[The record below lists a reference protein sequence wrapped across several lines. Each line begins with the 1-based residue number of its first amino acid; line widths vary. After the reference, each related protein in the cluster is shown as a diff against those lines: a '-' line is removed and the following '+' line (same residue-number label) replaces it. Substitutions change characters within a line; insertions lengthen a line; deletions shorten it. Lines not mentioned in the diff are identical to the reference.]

1 MVDNSETVLD
11 DHRKMLTVSKNLS
24 TFQLDNLKKWAFIA
38 FDNVDN
44 NTVSYSFIDG
54 EDQFYAGRVV
64 FKINLETDIDKE
76 EKFKRSTFLA
86 DWTRVLFWTD
96 TKVEVYVNDKRII
109 NDI

>member
-1 MVDNSETVLD
+1 MDNSETLLD
-11 DHRKMLTVSKNLS
+11 DHRKMLTVSKHLS
-24 TFQLDNLKKWAFIA
+24 DFQLQNLKKWAFIA

-44 NTVSYSFIDG
+44 SLVDYSFIDG
-54 EDQFYAGRVV
+54 EDQFYAGRVI
-64 FKINLETDIDKE
+64 FKIKLEEDISTE

-96 TKVEVYVNDKRII
+96 TKIEVFVNDKRII

>member
-1 MVDNSETVLD
+1 MDNSETLLD
-11 DHRKMLTVSKNLS
+11 DHRKMLTVSKHLS
-24 TFQLDNLKKWAFIA
+24 DFQLQNLKKWAFIA

-44 NTVSYSFIDG
+44 SLVDYSFIDS
-54 EDQFYAGRVV
+54 EDQFYAGRVI
-64 FKINLETDIDKE
+64 FKIKLEEDISTE

-96 TKVEVYVNDKRII
+96 TKIEVFVNDKRII